1 MVKIKYKFMQIKLK
15 FLLAEHNLETYRK
28 ISVFRD
34 CIIILDYKALSTLK
48 TKKIPLTF
56 YFWFMW
62 Y

>member
-1 MVKIKYKFMQIKLK
+1 MVKVKYKFMQIKLK

-48 TKKIPLTF
+48 TKKIPLT
-56 YFWFMW
+56 YF
-62 Y
+62 